1 MAKKI
6 KGKVISNK
14 MQKTVVVSVEK
25 RVRHPMYEKVM
36 RRTRRFKARDEMG
49 AKMGDTVVIE
59 ECRPLSKEVS
69 FKVIEILGR
78 EEK

>member
-36 RRTRRFKARDEMG
+36 RKTRRFKARDEIG